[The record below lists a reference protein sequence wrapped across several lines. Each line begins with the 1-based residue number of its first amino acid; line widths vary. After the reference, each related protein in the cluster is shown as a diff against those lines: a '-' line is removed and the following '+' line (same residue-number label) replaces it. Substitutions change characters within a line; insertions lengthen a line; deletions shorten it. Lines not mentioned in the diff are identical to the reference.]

1 VHLIEQSR
9 VLLPTSPF
17 SRRAY
22 RNKRETC
29 HLPRIK
35 VTMNDI
41 NNAGITTITTSDIT
55 AVGNALDSLTT
66 ISTYAPSC
74 GSQWLQHSPDAPYP
88 DYLTYTSVSAFGTYW
103 SACQPNGNSKFSPG
117 VRPKDWIIATM
128 TEYWQEDPR
137 ISSRVWA
144 AWCCMR

>member
-1 VHLIEQSR
+1 VHLVEQSR

-17 SRRAY
+17 GRLAY
-22 RNKRETC
+22 QNKRETC

-41 NNAGITTITTSDIT
+41 NNAGITTIITSDIA
-55 AVGNALDSLTT
+55 AVGSALDPLTT
-66 ISTYAPSC
+66 EHTYAPSC
-74 GSQWLQHSPDAPYP
+74 GSQWIQNSPEASYP
-88 DYLTYTSVSAFGTYW
+88 GYLSYFSTIGYNKYW
-103 SACQPNGNSKFSPG
+103 SACQPNGRSMFSPG

-128 TEYWQEDPR
+128 TEYQQEDPK

-144 AWCCMR
+144 AFCCMR